1 MERSKTSTHSA
12 RNISAYIAVIVVSVL
27 LLVLGNRIA
36 ASNLNIFD
44 EEYSEDVLKARVIE
58 IESREV
64 ERFHLDETSS
74 IETIRIVFRAK
85 VLSGYLKGEVISAT
99 QTIDQFVLTNARE
112 VSVGDKVLL
121 ILTDLE
127 NYQWHFMEY
136 VRSDKIM
143 ILGASFIMALLIFGR
158 KKGFNTILSLALT
171 CGAIFLVFIPSILSG
186 KNIYVWTSLICV
198 YSVLSTYL
206 IVNGFT
212 KKTTAA
218 IVGCLCGILLTSV
231 LTIFMD
237 RVLSLTGVIDEDSV
251 YLTYLP
257 TEKPINLRAI
267 IFAGIQI
274 GALGAIMDVAM
285 SISSSLWEVCE
296 ESSSP
301 SFRSLFR
308 SGLNIGRDVLGT
320 MANTLIL
327 AYIGSSLAVVLLL
340 SVYSSSV
347 LYLFN
352 REMIVVELLQAL
364 VGSFGLLF
372 TMPFTSF
379 VSALLYI
386 GRKDPYQK

>member
-58 IESREV
+58 IDSREV
-64 ERFHLDETSS
+64 ERFDLDETSS

-218 IVGCLCGILLTSV
+218 IVGCLCGILLTSI

>member
-1 MERSKTSTHSA
+1 MERFNASSNSI
-12 RNISAYIAVIVVSVL
+12 RNIAAYIAVIVVSAL
-27 LLVLGNRIA
+27 LLFLGNRIA
-36 ASNLNIFD
+36 TSNLEMFSD
-44 EEYSEDVLKARVIE
+44 DYSEEVLKARVTE
-58 IESREV
+58 IESREA
-64 ERFHLDETSS
+64 EKYELDETFSF
-74 IETIRIVFRAK
+74 ENVRIVFRAK

-99 QTIDQFVLTNARE
+99 QTIDQFVLTNAKE
-112 VSVGDKVLL
+112 VSVGDTVLL
-121 ILTDLE
+121 LLTDLE
-127 NYQWHFMEY
+127 TYEWHFMEY
-136 VRSDKIM
+136 VRSDKLI
-143 ILGASFIMALLIFGR
+143 ILAACFVIALLIFGR
-158 KKGFNTILSLALT
+158 RKGFNTILSLAYT
-171 CGAIFLVFIPSILSG
+171 CGSIFLVFIPSILTG
-186 KNIYVWTSLICV
+186 KNIYVWTSLICI

-212 KKTTAA
+212 KKTAAA
-218 IVGCLCGILLTSV
+218 IVGCLCGILLTSL

-237 RVLSLTGVIDEDSV
+237 KVLALTGIIDEDSV

-285 SISSSLWEVCE
+285 SIASSLWEVRE
-296 ESSSP
+296 ESTSP
-301 SFRSLFR
+301 SFKSLFR
-308 SGLNIGRDVLGT
+308 SGLNIGKDVLGT

-352 REMIVVELLQAL
+352 REMIVVEVLQAL

-379 VSALLYI
+379 VSALLYT
-386 GRKDPYQK
+386 GRKDSYQI

>member
-64 ERFHLDETSS
+64 ERFDLDETSS